1 MDMMP
6 AMLIGEVAE
15 RAGLP
20 AATIR
25 YYESIGLLQPAA
37 RTASGYRRYS
47 GHTVRVL
54 QFIKR
59 AQGLGFSLDEVAD
72 ILAISR
78 TGNAPCAD
86 VLSMAR
92 KHLAVIDERLR
103 QLQAFRNQLASEL
116 ARWEERKTATT
127 CDGLCEFI
135 MDAVSVIQ
143 TQEVGSRSFV
153 PRSKP
158 RRSA

>member
-1 MDMMP
+1 MMA

-20 AATIR
+20 TATIR
-25 YYESIGLLQPAA
+25 YYESVGLLEPAA

-47 GHTVRVL
+47 ERTVTVL
-54 QFIKR
+54 QFIKK

-72 ILAISR
+72 ILSISR
-78 TGNAPCAD
+78 AGKAPCAD

-92 KHLAVIDERLR
+92 KHLAVVDERLR
-103 QLQAFRNQLASEL
+103 QLQAFRDQLASEL
-116 ARWEERKTATT
+116 AKWEERKTAIT
-127 CDGLCEFI
+127 CEGLCEFI
-135 MDAVSVIQ
+135 MDAVPVSQ
-143 TQEVGSRSFV
+143 DQEVPRRRSMPRSRS
-153 PRSKP
+153 